1 MKKNVF
7 ISLTSSFL
15 LLSLLVLSGVQ
26 IAAAQTNAKDEVK
39 LSTLVTEAAE
49 NNPRIAAARDKWQSA
64 AHIIDARKAFPDPQL
79 SYTYFIESIET
90 RVGPQKNVVGL
101 KQTFPFYG
109 KRGLRGEIAGKE
121 AEALEQEYKAV
132 EREIVSVVKKQFYE
146 YFYLS
151 KAIQI
156 AEDEKALLK
165 HFEQIAITKYE
176 TGAGLQQN
184 ILKVQV
190 EISKLNDRLL
200 ELRKQKQTAEAL
212 INTLLN
218 RPAHSPLGKPVQPEF
233 RKFFFDEW
241 DLINLATENRQEL
254 KAAQYLIEKSQKA
267 YDLAKKDY
275 FPDITLGATYFQIDK
290 GPLNVSDNGQD
301 ALSVTLSINLP
312 IWFNKY
318 SSQAESA
325 LEMVKA
331 QEKSHESILNQT
343 LFEVKDYL
351 FKLKTAR
358 DTVDLYKN
366 ALLPQAE
373 QSMKSAEAGYVTG
386 IVSFLDLLD
395 AERILL
401 MSYFGYWRGYADYL
415 KYIADLERTVG
426 VELGEAPTREYWPES
441 VEE

>member
-1 MKKNVF
+1 MKKFVSKRF
-7 ISLTSSFL
+7 VPVFL
-15 LLSLLVLSGVQ
+15 LLSFLILSGVAA
-26 IAAAQTNAKDEVK
+26 AAAQENTKGEVK
-39 LSTLVTEAAE
+39 LSNLVKEATE
-49 NNPRIAAARDKWQSA
+49 NNPQIAAARDRWQSA
-64 AHIIDARKAFPDPQL
+64 ANIIDARKAFPDPQL
-79 SYTYFIESIET
+79 NYTYFIESVET
-90 RVGPQKNVVGL
+90 RVGPQKNIVGL

-121 AEALEQEYKAV
+121 AEALEQEYKAM
-132 EREIVSVVKKQFYE
+132 EREIVSAVKKQFYDF
-146 YFYLS
+146 FYLW

-156 AEDEKALLK
+156 AEDEKELLK

-176 TGAGLQQN
+176 TGVGIQQN

-218 RPAHSPLGKPVQPEF
+218 RPVHSPLGKPVQPEF

-241 DLINLATENRQEL
+241 DLINLATENRQDL
-254 KAAQYLIEKSQKA
+254 KAAQYLVEKNKKA
-267 YDLAKKDY
+267 YALAKKDY
-275 FPDITLGATYFQIDK
+275 FPDITLGANYIQVDKRPIDV
-290 GPLNVSDNGQD
+290 NDNGQD
-301 ALSVTLSINLP
+301 AVNVTLSINLP

-318 SSQAESA
+318 SSQVDSA
-325 LEMVKA
+325 FEMVKA
-331 QEKSHESILNQT
+331 QEKKHESILNQT

-358 DTVDLYKN
+358 DSYDLYKN

-401 MSYFGYWRGYADYL
+401 MSYFGYWRGYTDYL

-426 VELGEAPTREYWPES
+426 VELGEAPVREYWPEMK
-441 VEE
+441 EE